1 MADSNR
7 FAGFKQRLARSA
19 AGVSALFTDE
29 SVREKTGAL
38 LQRKINDA
46 VEKGSS
52 GLRGVL
58 AKVAEVD
65 ALRALRRRAG
75 DEDPALIDLQVSTQL
90 CPLVP
95 WWLARA
101 HSHTRPPGR
110 KPRVRECAQE
120 DAHTAV
126 AQLA

>member
-75 DEDPALIDLQVSTQL
+75 DEDPALIDLQVSMQL
-90 CPLVP
+90 CPLLP
-95 WWLARA
+95 
-101 HSHTRPPGR
+101 
-110 KPRVRECAQE
+110 
-120 DAHTAV
+120 
-126 AQLA
+126 